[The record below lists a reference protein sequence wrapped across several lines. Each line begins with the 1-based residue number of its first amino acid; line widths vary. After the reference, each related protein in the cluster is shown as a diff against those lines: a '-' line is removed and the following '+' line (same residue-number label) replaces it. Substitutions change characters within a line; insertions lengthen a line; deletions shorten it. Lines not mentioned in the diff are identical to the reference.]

1 MIVYKDKMSKSN
13 SAQKARIEK
22 RQDGL
27 HFFLDEAEIN
37 GVCGFSYKTNPDI
50 GCTSLMIMFN
60 VDEFLYLADEV
71 NKEEE
76 S

>member
-1 MIVYKDKMSKSN
+1 MIVYKDKMSKSG

-27 HFFLDEAEIN
+27 HFFLDDAEIN
-37 GVCGFSYKTNPDI
+37 GVCGFSYKTNPDT
-50 GCTSLMIMFN
+50 GCTLLMITFN
-60 VDEFLYLADEV
+60 VDEFLYLADEI
-71 NKEEE
+71 NRDEE